1 MVAEA
6 ANLVRGVLHWL
17 GTTGLRIAV
26 IVAVSGVTWYAVHS
40 WLHRLV
46 MRLPFDTQE
55 RRDRAGTLVR
65 SAQTV
70 ATVVLV
76 AAAGLSILTA
86 LKVPVGPLLA
96 SAGLTGLAV
105 AVGSQALVKDFVA
118 GVFILVEGQ
127 LALGDEV
134 RAATVVGTVERITL
148 RAVWLRDESGQV
160 HVVPNSAIVVMSNL
174 SRRWS
179 RGVLRLSF
187 PRDQDLAA
195 IRHALEAMAE
205 RVAQEEGL
213 FGSFMEPPRVVG
225 PVDLAG
231 ATVSYELTVK
241 VKPDQLHTAERRLR
255 LAALHVL
262 QETGLRLA

>member
-1 MVAEA
+1 MAAEVES
-6 ANLVRGVLHWL
+6 LVRGVLHWL
-17 GTTGLRIAV
+17 VTTGLRIAV
-26 IVAVSGVTWYAVHS
+26 IVTVAGATWYLVHS

-46 MRLPFDTQE
+46 MRVPFDSEE
-55 RRDRAGTLVR
+55 RRDRADTLIR

-70 ATVVLV
+70 LTVVVV
-76 AAAGLSILTA
+76 AAAALSILTA
-86 LKVPVGPLLA
+86 LKVPIGPLMA

-118 GVFILVEGQ
+118 GVFILAEGQ
-127 LALGDEV
+127 LAIGDQV
-134 RAATVVGTVERITL
+134 RAATVSGTVERITL

-174 SRRWS
+174 SWQWS
-179 RGVLRLSF
+179 RAVLRLTF
-187 PRDQDLAA
+187 PRDQDLTA
-195 IRHALEAMAE
+195 IRRSLEVMAD
-205 RVAQEEGL
+205 RVGQEEGL
-213 FGSFMEPPRVVG
+213 FGSFVEPPMVVG

-241 VKPDQLHTAERRLR
+241 VKPDQLRTAERRLR

-262 QETGLRLA
+262 QDTGLRLS